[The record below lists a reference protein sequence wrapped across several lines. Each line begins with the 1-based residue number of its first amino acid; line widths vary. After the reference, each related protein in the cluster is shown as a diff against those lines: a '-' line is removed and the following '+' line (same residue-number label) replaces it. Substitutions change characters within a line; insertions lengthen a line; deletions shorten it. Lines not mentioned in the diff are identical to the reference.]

1 MARFLDNNLM
11 IRSSVPLAGASGR
24 ERYGYLEQN
33 FDRSLLQLF
42 AEVQFWE
49 RLRFEIP
56 YIALDITHHR
66 ERYRCLRENVMLVVR
81 EYNSILKAL
90 LPQERRLFAERLYY
104 LDRKIAPGLNKLTWA
119 SKQITEVFLKEVR
132 RVCFDV
138 LKLVQDFHH
147 SNRLLLRACRQVAA
161 MPLVALKKKTVYL
174 QQQFEAEQ
182 HAHHEN
188 VRSRFQVTPA
198 WSRSDGDRSM
208 IPPRSDD
215 NAGIPPMRRWRA

>member
-1 MARFLDNNLM
+1 MITGTIESGMARFLDNNLM

-90 LPQERRLFAERLYY
+90 LPQA
-104 LDRKIAPGLNKLTWA
+104 
-119 SKQITEVFLKEVR
+119 ITE
-132 RVCFDV
+132 
-138 LKLVQDFHH
+138 
-147 SNRLLLRACRQVAA
+147 
-161 MPLVALKKKTVYL
+161 
-174 QQQFEAEQ
+174 
-182 HAHHEN
+182 
-188 VRSRFQVTPA
+188 
-198 WSRSDGDRSM
+198 
-208 IPPRSDD
+208 
-215 NAGIPPMRRWRA
+215 

>member
-1 MARFLDNNLM
+1 MITGTIESGMARFLDNNLM

-132 RVCFDV
+132 
-138 LKLVQDFHH
+138 
-147 SNRLLLRACRQVAA
+147 A
-161 MPLVALKKKTVYL
+161 
-174 QQQFEAEQ
+174 
-182 HAHHEN
+182 
-188 VRSRFQVTPA
+188 
-198 WSRSDGDRSM
+198 
-208 IPPRSDD
+208 
-215 NAGIPPMRRWRA
+215 